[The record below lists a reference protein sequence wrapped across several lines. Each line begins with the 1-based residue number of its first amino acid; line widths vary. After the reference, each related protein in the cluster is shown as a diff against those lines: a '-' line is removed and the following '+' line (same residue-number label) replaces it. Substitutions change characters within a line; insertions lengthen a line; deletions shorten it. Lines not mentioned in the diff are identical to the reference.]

1 MALVL
6 YSITACSPVE
16 RTEQQSA
23 RALQAFYSEK
33 LDSAIFHLE
42 AIRDYARAAKPITM
56 LQYRF
61 TKSRYFY
68 KQAEPVTEYF
78 FQGLT
83 KRINGPVLPDVK
95 VEDGQVLPPRGYQ
108 ILEQF
113 LFGQE
118 PAPLDPLE
126 NEINVL
132 INDLRYSKNQIGE
145 IAIQKT
151 HFKEL
156 VQHQIIR
163 IATTGITGLDAPLS
177 KQSIPEAA
185 ASLTGLSEMCKR
197 YLGPKNPAFYAD
209 CAHAA
214 LYAMQHADFDAFD
227 RLFFI
232 TKILAPLS
240 NTFDQFYA
248 VEKASEAPKGAK
260 LVAGNLHDLL
270 RGEKLDADYFSPYK
284 IAHSNPDKVA
294 LGKQLFFDK
303 TLSKN
308 GKISCASCHR
318 PELAFTDGLKTAA
331 NFPHG
336 GSLPRNT
343 PTLYYAGIQ
352 NSQFYD
358 MRANYLEDQID
369 DVMNSTNEFDLPG
382 EQTKQRILDHPTY
395 TEAFKKA
402 FPESDSIDS
411 YLVRNAIAAYVRSL
425 APFRSPFDRYLKGDT
440 NALSPE
446 AAKGFNLFAGKAK
459 CATCHFIPVFNGTIP
474 PWYNKTE
481 SEIIGVPLTPVTRNA
496 VIDPDPGRYAIHRL
510 DELAFAFKTPTVRNA
525 ALTAPY
531 MHNGA
536 YRTLEEVVEF
546 YHLGGGSGIGIDLP
560 GQSLPFDTLQ
570 LSTPEK
576 KALIAFIHA
585 LTDEVAK

>member
-1 MALVL
+1 
-6 YSITACSPVE
+6 
-16 RTEQQSA
+16 
-23 RALQAFYSEK
+23 
-33 LDSAIFHLE
+33 LDSAILHLE
-42 AIRDYARAAKPITM
+42 YIREYARAAQPISV
-56 LQYRF
+56 LQQHF
-61 TKSRYFY
+61 SQSRYFY
-68 KQAEPVTEYF
+68 KQAEPITEYF

-95 VEDGQVLPPRGYQ
+95 VEDGQVLPPHGYQ
-108 ILEQF
+108 VIEQL
-113 LFGQE
+113 LFTPE
-118 PAPLDPLE
+118 TAPSDELL

-132 INDLRYSKNQIGE
+132 INDLRFVKKQIAD
-145 IAIQKT
+145 ISIQQY

-185 ASLTGLSEMCKR
+185 ASLTGLSEMCKQ
-197 YLGPKNPAFYAD
+197 YLGSRNPAFYAD

-214 LYAMQHADFDAFD
+214 LYATQHTDFDAFD

-248 VEKASEAPKGAK
+248 GEKTEKAVKGAK
-260 LVAGNLHDLL
+260 FVTGNLYELL

-284 IAHSNPDKVA
+284 IAHTNPAKVA
-294 LGKQLFFDK
+294 LGKKLFFDK
-303 TLSKN
+303 ALSKN
-308 GKISCASCHR
+308 GDISCASCHR
-318 PELAFTDGLKTAA
+318 PELAFSDGLKTAA

-336 GSLPRNT
+336 GNLPRNT

-358 MRANYLEDQID
+358 MRSTYLEDQID
-369 DVMNSTNEFDLPG
+369 DVMNNTDEFDLPG
-382 EQTKQRILDHPTY
+382 DQTKQRILGQPAY
-395 TEAFKKA
+395 AAAFKKA
-402 FPESDSIDS
+402 FPDSDSLNS

-425 APFRSPFDRYLKGDT
+425 APFRSPFDHYLRGDT

-481 SEIIGVPLTPVTRNA
+481 SEIIGVPVSPVTRNA

-536 YRTLEEVVEF
+536 YQTLEEVIAF

-560 GQSLPFDTLQ
+560 GQSLPFDNLQ